1 VQKNFRKCRFC
12 SACVNEVHL
21 KKACVDLLSQ
31 FEDYCMTGLEQ
42 HGVWRGCAD
51 CFAVR
56 LNLLEA
62 EVFED
67 VLYMF
72 EAVLQ

>member
-1 VQKNFRKCRFC
+1 
-12 SACVNEVHL
+12 
-21 KKACVDLLSQ
+21 
-31 FEDYCMTGLEQ
+31 MTGLVQ

-56 LNLLEA
+56 LNLLGA
-62 EVFED
+62 VGFEVIF
-67 VLYMF
+67 VYF

>member
-1 VQKNFRKCRFC
+1 
-12 SACVNEVHL
+12 L